1 MKKTR
6 LTAWILIALPIAAI
20 ALELLPYG
28 VALNFGYPSETGEI
42 GWFRE
47 TYSYFSLMP
56 YGYGV
61 FGPLIAAALTCVTA
75 VTASVSV
82 ILKKNWTKT
91 IAVLCTVAAALSA
104 SPLLLGYR
112 YVTVLGAV
120 ITLLLA
126 GEAVFAF
133 RLRNG

>member
-104 SPLLLGYR
+104 SPLLLGY
-112 YVTVLGAV
+112 
-120 ITLLLA
+120 
-126 GEAVFAF
+126 
-133 RLRNG
+133 